1 MGSNPTLSAFFA
13 YFNGAFLKMFNYESL
28 MELAIKEAQLSL
40 EHDDVPVGALVLDK
54 NGEVISSGHNEKEFS
69 KDPTSHGEILA
80 IRSAATICGSWHLD
94 EMTLISTLEPC
105 AMCAGAIVASRMKRL
120 VFGAYDLK
128 AGACGSLMN
137 VASDS
142 RLNHQVETVGGVLET
157 ECSMLLKEFFLKKRK

>member
-1 MGSNPTLSAFFA
+1 M
-13 YFNGAFLKMFNYESL
+13 
-28 MELAIKEAQLSL
+28 MERAIREARLSL
-40 EHDDVPVGALVLDK
+40 EHDDVPVGALILDK
-54 NGEVISSGHNEKEFS
+54 NNEVISSGHNEKEFR

-80 IRSAATICGSWHLD
+80 IRAASEICDSWHL
-94 EMTLISTLEPC
+94 EGMTLISTLEPC

-137 VASDS
+137 VVSDS

-157 ECSMLLKEFFLKKRK
+157 ECSMTLKEFFLKKRK